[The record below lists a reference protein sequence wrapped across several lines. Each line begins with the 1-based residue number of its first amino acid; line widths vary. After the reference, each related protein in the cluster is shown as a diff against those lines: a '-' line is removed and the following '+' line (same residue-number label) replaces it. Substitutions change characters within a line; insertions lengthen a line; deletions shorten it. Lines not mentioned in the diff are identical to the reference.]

1 MISLGTQYTDNLS
14 DGDKRHIDCFRCN
27 TCGTILDSDA
37 KLLLLGDGSLIC
49 DDCKYSCSVC
59 NEKIEDLA
67 ILTGDQ
73 AFCATCFKCRNCK
86 EKIKNLKYARTSQG
100 IFCMDCHESLMK
112 RHRKKES
119 AKRKALAKGKQP
131 EQTILVIPKSPELQH
146 LFDKELPPLPALHL
160 EAQQELRDI
169 ISGAITLTTT
179 EGAEWPK
186 LERLADP
193 SVIFPFEQYV
203 KKDNHKQ
210 GSPEYFF

>member
-1 MISLGTQYTDNLS
+1 
-14 DGDKRHIDCFRCN
+14 
-27 TCGTILDSDA
+27 
-37 KLLLLGDGSLIC
+37 
-49 DDCKYSCSVC
+49 
-59 NEKIEDLA
+59 
-67 ILTGDQ
+67 
-73 AFCATCFKCRNCK
+73 
-86 EKIKNLKYARTSQG
+86 
-100 IFCMDCHESLMK
+100 MDCHESLMK
-112 RHRKKES
+112 RQRKKER

-146 LFDKELPPLPALHL
+146 LFDKELPPLP
-160 EAQQELRDI
+160 QQELRDI

-203 KKDNHKQ
+203 KKDNHKP